1 MKSLL
6 ILFFLFFSTKL
17 TQAQNNPEVYLAD
30 ISFSD
35 EEFTIS
41 NLKNISNSPGYDN
54 QPSFLPDGSGV
65 LFSAERGESTD
76 IKLYNINTEE
86 SRWLTNSEGGKY
98 SPTITPDGI
107 HFSSI
112 WLKPNGE
119 QLLWKFP
126 LSGGEPQ
133 ILIQNEVIGYH
144 AWFNETDLYTFVLG
158 DNFTFV
164 EFKLGE
170 RISRKVIAT
179 SPGRS
184 IHKIPGIE
192 EISFVDKNDS
202 TIWFVKSYNPNTK
215 QIRTITTTPKNAED
229 MYWIDSRSFLIGNGS
244 TLLEWKEG
252 HGLRK
257 PVTIFDEEGVI
268 SRISINPDRTK
279 IAIVFTISE

>member
-1 MKSLL
+1 MRFLPTLL
-6 ILFFLFFSTKL
+6 VLLFSANLL
-17 TQAQNNPEVYLAD
+17 QAQNNPEVYLAD

-35 EEFTIS
+35 EGFTIS
-41 NLKNISNSPGYDN
+41 NVKNISNSPGYDN

-76 IKLYNINTEE
+76 IKLYNISTEE

-107 HFSSI
+107 HFTSV

-133 ILIQNEVIGYH
+133 IVIQNEVIGYH
-144 AWFNETDLYTFVLG
+144 AWFNENTLYTFVLG

-164 EFKLGE
+164 EFKLGK

-184 IHKIPGIE
+184 IHKVPEIE
-192 EISFVDKNDS
+192 EISFIDKNDS

-215 QIRTITTTPKNAED
+215 QIRTITSTPQNSED
-229 MYWIDSRSFLIGNGS
+229 MYWIDSDSFLIGQGN
-244 TLLEWKEG
+244 TFLEWKEG

-257 PVTIFDEEGVI
+257 PVTIFDEEGII
-268 SRISINPDRTK
+268 SRISLSPDGTK
-279 IAIVFTISE
+279 IAIVFTKSE